1 MKRVH
6 PVIYLNKTMVEATKA
21 RVAPVS
27 SAMLY
32 GRGVFTTVA
41 IYDGAP
47 FLWREHWQ
55 RLQDHAARLNVESNG
70 LTERGVGE
78 ALTKLISV
86 NRVREGRARVILLA
100 RSGRGIWKAKS
111 PSAKNTDLLIV
122 TGEAQ
127 KVSASGMTLAV
138 SPYRCNTFS
147 PLTGIKS
154 LNYLDHV
161 LAWEEAQAR
170 EFDEGVVLNE
180 RGEVVSAI
188 MANLF
193 WVKDGTAYTPT
204 LSTGALAGVT
214 RAAVIDLA
222 SKHSIPLIEGV
233 HELSDLTEADEIFL
247 TSAGLGVAIVTTF
260 DFRQYSLA
268 AAGVAVRLRDAF
280 REHIKP
286 PQAKK

>member
-1 MKRVH
+1 
-6 PVIYLNKTMVEATKA
+6 MVEASKA

-55 RLQDHAARLNVESNG
+55 RLQDHAERLNVECVG

-78 ALTKLISV
+78 ALKKLVSV

-111 PSAKNTDLLIV
+111 PGAKNTDLLIV

-127 KVSASGMTLAV
+127 KVSHSGMTLAV

-188 MANLF
+188 MANIF

-260 DFRQYSLA
+260 DFRQYSVGT
-268 AAGVAVRLRDAF
+268 GVAVRLRDAF
-280 REHIKP
+280 RELIPARSK
-286 PQAKK
+286 Q